1 MPTITQLP
9 VATTVG
15 PTDEFVIVQSGI
27 TKQVQ
32 ASVVNNTIVP
42 TLLNGQTVIG
52 VTGQAPVA
60 GYLTPGA
67 NITITNAAGAITI
80 SSTGG
85 SGFTWTLIS
94 GSPTTMTS
102 WNGYVTNDASL
113 ATLTLP
119 AASNFGDLIEIV
131 GRGAG
136 GWLIAQN
143 AGQQIIEGNQAT
155 TTGVTGSV
163 ASTYKRNCITL
174 RCTVANLEWQITSSQ
189 GILTFT

>member
-9 VATTVG
+9 AATTVG

-67 NITITNAAGAITI
+67 NITITNAAGASTTITYLEAGI
-80 SSTGG
+80 NSVSATLPNILTPIIGTSDTRLTATFSTGG
-85 SGFTWTLIS
+85 TNVLSLSPAVIPIS
-94 GSPTTMTS
+94 ANTTIYLVGSANFGTSTMT
-102 WNGYVTNDASL
+102 
-113 ATLTLP
+113 
-119 AASNFGDLIEIV
+119 
-131 GRGAG
+131 AG
-136 GWLIAQN
+136 GVIIAQR
-143 AGQQIIEGNQAT
+143 I
-155 TTGVTGSV
+155 
-163 ASTYKRNCITL
+163 R
-174 RCTVANLEWQITSSQ
+174 
-189 GILTFT
+189 